1 MIQNELKMTIL
12 PLNLNNKHN
21 AINNVLNGAVHVV
34 LIAIKV
40 KVYI

>member
-1 MIQNELKMTIL
+1 MIQNELKMTI
-12 PLNLNNKHN
+12 PQNLNNKHN